1 MSTSGGILAQDT
13 QAGASAFYKVAYRVL
28 GYFALFSVFASLIFG
43 FRYDTAA
50 PAANYVFDLLLYG
63 AFIGPHLIMTRSWFK
78 NAVWGTPYSTP
89 RERRFYILVTALTWL
104 ALLWLHRPVPGV
116 VVVLPEAARFA
127 GTVVYLFGV
136 LLFFQGITT
145 AAIDGLLGVPGAL
158 SKYSH
163 GPETPLMTEGPYA
176 EVRHPMYRGVL
187 LAGVGALIAHPNAG
201 QLLWTLLFGST
212 FIAFIPVEEA
222 QMIAARG
229 DDYRRYMKQTPYR
242 LFKGVW

>member
-1 MSTSGGILAQDT
+1 MSASGETLVQET
-13 QAGASAFYKVAYRVL
+13 QTGASAVYKLAYRVL
-28 GYFALFSVFASLIFG
+28 GYFAVFSVFGSLMFG
-43 FRYDTAA
+43 FRYDAAA
-50 PAANYVFDLLLYG
+50 PAGNYVFNVLLFA
-63 AFIGPHLIMTRSWFK
+63 AFIGPHLIMSRSWFK

-116 VVVLPEAARFA
+116 AVPLPEAVRFA
-127 GTVVYLFGV
+127 GSVVFLFGV

-145 AAIDGLLGVPGAL
+145 AAIDGLLGVPGEV

-163 GPETPLMTEGPYA
+163 GPETPLMTEGAYA
-176 EVRHPMYRGVL
+176 DVRHPMYRGVL
-187 LAGVGALIAHPNAG
+187 LAGAGALFVHPHAG
-201 QLLWTLLFGST
+201 QCLWTLLFGAT

-222 QMIAARG
+222 QLIAARG

-242 LFKGVW
+242 LFKGIW